1 MRRTRAQFRGFLSGL
16 VDSSVLLLAL
26 QTPIDLAPA
35 SAPALPR
42 RPTAILAIC
51 PRCGRS
57 VPFPVRT
64 RRGALTLAECDDCDL
79 YFEVKADSSEGN
91 GHRES

>member
-1 MRRTRAQFRGFLSGL
+1 MRRTRVQFGGFLSGL

-35 SAPALPR
+35 SALPR

-64 RRGALTLAECDDCDL
+64 RRGALTLAECDDCDI
-79 YFEVKADSSEGN
+79 YFEVEASSFEGN
-91 GHRES
+91 GQRES